1 MRIALTSMAAL
12 LACAA
17 CQTADTAQYDMANI
31 DSDGEELICKKV
43 RVTGELVPREICKT
57 RAQIE
62 EENKPGTLTAGAI
75 ASGQGSDGGGRIGS
89 ICNGKGAC

>member
-17 CQTADTAQYDMANI
+17 CQTADTARYDMANV

-43 RVTGELVPREICKT
+43 RVTGELVPREQCRT
-57 RAQIE
+57 RAEIDE
-62 EENKPGTLTAGAI
+62 ANESSAALKGGAI
-75 ASGQGSDGGGRIGS
+75 PTGRGAV
-89 ICNGKGAC
+89 CTGKGVC